1 MRRSVVGIVVA
12 FASVAAAPRV
22 ARADVNY
29 PAIPSYVNPST
40 VTWFYGCT
48 DALPGACLTIGI
60 GRTLAPATDRY
71 VGVYGAFFTT
81 PSGVPYSLFD
91 TFTWSLPDG
100 SCFGSGDDIIIVP
113 NNCFVQNIQSGRL
126 TAQVEW
132 STTNPPFTRASV
144 LLTATPEPASLALFA
159 TGLLAVAGV
168 GASRRRRPKTAA

>member
-29 PAIPSYVNPST
+29 PPIPSYVNPST